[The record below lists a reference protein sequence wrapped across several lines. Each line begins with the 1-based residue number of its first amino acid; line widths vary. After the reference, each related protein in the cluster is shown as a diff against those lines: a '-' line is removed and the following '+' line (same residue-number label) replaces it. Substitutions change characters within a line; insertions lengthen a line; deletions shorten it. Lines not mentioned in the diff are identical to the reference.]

1 MESCKRY
8 PLLVLLGPTGVGKTG
23 LSLKIA
29 RRMKFEIISADS
41 MQIYRGMDIG
51 TAKVSN
57 EDRKVVRHHMI
68 DIIEPDDDFSV
79 ADYKTLVDKL
89 IPEIV
94 KRGTRP
100 MLVGG
105 TGLYIKSVMRGF
117 LFPEMKINKK
127 LRSQLFQEAEDKGN
141 IYIHNKLKEIDPELA
156 DKLHPNDLRR
166 VIRGI
171 EVYEETGKTTSYF
184 KKKQTETPDRYKSLK
199 IGLHRERSEL
209 YKRINQRVD
218 KMIEDGLIEEVERL
232 LEDGFKISGTALQ
245 GLGYKEIIS
254 YLKGEYD
261 LAEAVRVLKRDTRHY
276 AKRQLT
282 WFRRDKSIKWINLSL
297 LDSEEALKEIIN
309 YINESELFF

>member
-23 LSLKIA
+23 FSLEIA
-29 RRMKFEIISADS
+29 RRMNFEIISADS

-51 TAKVSN
+51 TAKVAK
-57 EDRKVVRHHMI
+57 EKREVIRHHMI
-68 DIIEPDDDFSV
+68 DIIELDDDFSV

-89 IPEIV
+89 IPRII
-94 KRGTRP
+94 KRGAKP

-105 TGLYIKSVMRGF
+105 TGLYIKSVMQGF

-127 LRSQLFQEAEDKGN
+127 LRNQLFQEAEDKGN
-141 IYIHNKLKEIDPELA
+141 IYVHNKLKEIDPELA

-184 KKKQTETPDRYKSLK
+184 KKKQAETPDRYKSLK

-218 KMIEDGLIEEVERL
+218 KMIGDGLIKEVKKL
-232 LEDGFKISGTALQ
+232 LEDGFKIGGTALQ
-245 GLGYKEIIS
+245 GLGYKEIIN

-282 WFRRDKSIKWINLSL
+282 WFRRDKNIKWINLSL
-297 LDSEEALKEIIN
+297 FDSERALKEIIN
-309 YINESELFF
+309 YIYESKLFF

>member
-23 LSLKIA
+23 FSLKIA
-29 RRMKFEIISADS
+29 RRMNFEIISADS
-41 MQIYRGMDIG
+41 MQIYRRMNIG
-51 TAKVSN
+51 TAKVGN
-57 EDRKVVRHHMI
+57 EERKVVRHHMI

-94 KRGTRP
+94 KRGARP

-141 IYIHNKLKEIDPELA
+141 IYVHNKLKEIDPELA
-156 DKLHPNDLRR
+156 YKLHPNDLRR

-218 KMIEDGLIEEVERL
+218 KMIKDGLIEEVERL

-282 WFRRDKSIKWINLSL
+282 WFRKDKSIKWINLSL
-297 LDSEEALKEIIN
+297 LDSEDALKEIIN
-309 YINESELFF
+309 YIYESKLFF

>member
-297 LDSEEALKEIIN
+297 LDSEEVLKEIIN

>member
-23 LSLKIA
+23 FSLKIA
-29 RRMKFEIISADS
+29 RRMNFEIISADS
-41 MQIYRGMDIG
+41 MQIYRRMNIG
-51 TAKVSN
+51 TAKVGN
-57 EDRKVVRHHMI
+57 EERKVVRHHMI

-79 ADYKTLVDKL
+79 ADYKALVDKL

-94 KRGTRP
+94 KRGARP

-141 IYIHNKLKEIDPELA
+141 IYVHNKLKEIDPELA

-261 LAEAVRVLKRDTRHY
+261 LAEAVRILKRDTRHY

-297 LDSEEALKEIIN
+297 LDSEEVLKEIIN
-309 YINESELFF
+309 YIYESKLFF